1 MFVKKRKSN
10 NITEIHST
18 DTALTSPRQAVSEGL
33 TTSHQL
39 ANIEWKNK
47 PVIQEKSS
55 KQSNLSNFV
64 LDQVSPGVLNK
75 QELSSH
81 HHLQEQISM
90 VGEAIRQTNS
100 ATTNNKIPTDNSSA
114 AIMSHHRLQDEMSMA
129 AGENHKTKSPTTDNR
144 IPTDNSSAVIMSHH
158 HLQDEMSMAAGENH
172 TTKSPT
178 TDNRIPTDNS
188 SAMIKNTM
196 KLRNHSTVASSVVEN
211 DSIKNNSS
219 AVDSQNKWFTNT
231 SLAMGNS
238 SISTLHNNHSTVKP
252 YTAADYLQ
260 TLYPQLSVFKAPF
273 EIDEKNP
280 SSAKD
285 SMKTSPAPLHSLPL
299 YRNNRS
305 LSKNSSSP
313 LIKLI
318 LNNERTNKL
327 SPEMQRKVQK
337 ALLMSLLRSPSNLGQ
352 RSVVKQGLST
362 PRYISS
368 ASNLLLTRSKK
379 PGKQAPGYR
388 YLTEAGAKLLPAHI
402 FSPLGSVFKD
412 HLGPSPVPLKT
423 TSSTPVPTTAGIQH
437 KTKTDPSI
445 EPTQIGLIQ
454 PQTKSKSVKEPS
466 SPPVI
471 VPTQSGMIPV
481 APTTANPF
489 VSTLSGFI
497 ASPSDPVEAIVPTR
511 KPFVPTESG
520 FIPPSTNKYG
530 HNMWRQ
536 GHETQHKPKPAF
548 VEKGLP
554 PHETQLTFDFPQ
566 ELGTTNVHA
575 KVEQGNKNHARKS
588 HDVNSHIGDSQPAY
602 SRKRRQ
608 MFVPLPLMQA
618 SDNSQQLAQSFIP
631 LAGQLPDQPL
641 LSNLQQ
647 FQQPV
652 QQLLPTQP
660 LQSLLSQFVP
670 PPQTLDPLQ
679 LFGQPGKMVLQS
691 LFNSY
696 KIEVG

>member
-1 MFVKKRKSN
+1 MPN
-10 NITEIHST
+10 
-18 DTALTSPRQAVSEGL
+18 
-33 TTSHQL
+33 
-39 ANIEWKNK
+39 
-47 PVIQEKSS
+47 
-55 KQSNLSNFV
+55 
-64 LDQVSPGVLNK
+64 QVSPGVLNK
-75 QELSSH
+75 QELPYH

-114 AIMSHHRLQDEMSMA
+114 
-129 AGENHKTKSPTTDNR
+129 
-144 IPTDNSSAVIMSHH
+144 VIMSHH
-158 HLQDEMSMAAGENH
+158 HLQDEMSMAGGENH

-196 KLRNHSTVASSVVEN
+196 KLRNHSIVESSVVEN
-211 DSIKNNSS
+211 DSIKNTSS
-219 AVDSQNKWFTNT
+219 ALDSHNKWFTNT

-238 SISTLHNNHSTVKP
+238 SISTLHNNQSTVKP

-273 EIDEKNP
+273 EIDENNP
-280 SSAKD
+280 SSAKA
-285 SMKTSPAPLHSLPL
+285 SMKASPAPLHSLPL
-299 YRNNRS
+299 HPNSGS

-362 PRYISS
+362 QRYISS

-412 HLGPSPVPLKT
+412 PLGSSPVPLKT

-454 PQTKSKSVKEPS
+454 PQTKSKSAKEPS

-520 FIPPSTNKYG
+520 FIPSNTKKYG
-530 HNMWRQ
+530 HDMWRQ
-536 GHETQHKPKPAF
+536 GHETRHKPQTAF
-548 VEKGLP
+548 VEKGLSS
-554 PHETQLTFDFPQ
+554 HETQLTFDFPQ
-566 ELGTTNVHA
+566 ELGTTHVHA
-575 KVEQGNKNHARKS
+575 KVKQGNKNHARKT
-588 HDVNSHIGDSQPAY
+588 HDVNSHIGDSQPAH

-618 SDNSQQLAQSFIP
+618 SDNSQQLGQSFIP

-670 PPQTLDPLQ
+670 APQTLDPLQ
-679 LFGQPGKMVLQS
+679 LFGQPGK
-691 LFNSY
+691 SY
-696 KIEVG
+696 KIEVGKFTSTY